1 MPITNATIHSLASG
15 QSYERGEDYYHTGA
29 VDDVQKR
36 GNLLIAE
43 VEGSS
48 YEPYQVT
55 IELGEDQII
64 STHCTCPYDWGGACK
79 HIVAVLL
86 AYMHHPEQVTERPTL
101 DALLADLDA
110 PKLRELLA
118 DLLASQPHLIEWVEA
133 KLAVQ
138 STPPEA
144 PAQTAGAEATPAPPP
159 PIDPDPFRR
168 RSRQI
173 LRSPGGYDYYAAGSG
188 VARQISELLDQ
199 AEPYLQQG
207 DGRNALL
214 ILEAVTGPYVDQ
226 WYEFDDSD
234 GELGTV
240 FAEIGSRFAEAILSA
255 DLSAQER
262 QTLAKKLTT
271 WQGAIE
277 DYGIDEGFDVAI
289 AAAEQG
295 WDFPPLQRVLAG
307 HITDQG
313 AWEDEAPWYADEL
326 AVARL
331 NVLERQGRFT
341 EYLHLA
347 EAEGQTAL
355 YLTMLVKQD
364 RIAEAVEYALNY
376 MATTDE
382 ALILA
387 QALRTHDHPAEALKI
402 AEQGLD
408 LQGETLILARW
419 LRDFAT
425 EIFQPEIALKAA
437 QAAFARS
444 SALEDYQAAQAVAGS
459 EWPTVKAELLE
470 QLAKAGFAN
479 GKIDIY
485 LHEGM
490 VDEAVKTIDKS
501 SYYGYDTL
509 ERVVEAAWQSHPDW
523 VIRQCKKQAE
533 RIMDAG
539 QSQYYHHAVRWVETA
554 RRAYLGADRA
564 EEWRSYLE
572 NLINQHARKY
582 SLRPRLEALRRVQ

>member
-1 MPITNATIHSLASG
+1 MPITKATIHSLASG
-15 QSYERGEDYYHTGA
+15 QSYERGEDYYHMGA
-29 VDDVQKR
+29 VDEIQKR
-36 GNLLIAE
+36 GNLLMAE

-55 IELGEDQII
+55 IELGEDQVI
-64 STHCTCPYDWGGACK
+64 SSHCTCPYDWGGACK

-86 AYMHHPEQVTERPTL
+86 AYVHQPEQVTERPTL

-110 PKLRELLA
+110 PKLRELLV
-118 DLLASQPHLIEWVEA
+118 DLLASEPRLIGWVET
-133 KLAVQ
+133 KVAVQ
-138 STPPEA
+138 SAVPAA
-144 PAQTAGAEATPAPPP
+144 PAETAVTEATTVPPP
-159 PIDPDPFRR
+159 PIDPAPFRR
-168 RSRQI
+168 QSKQI
-173 LRSPGGYDYYAAGSG
+173 LRSPSGYDYYAAAAG
-188 VARQISELLDQ
+188 VAHQISQLLDQ
-199 AEPYLQQG
+199 AEPYLEQG

-214 ILEAVTGPYVDQ
+214 ILEAVTEPYVDQ

-262 QTLAKKLTT
+262 QTWSKKLTA
-271 WQGAIE
+271 WQGEID
-277 DYGIDEGFDVAI
+277 DYGVDVGFDVAI

-295 WDFPPLQRVLAG
+295 WDFPSLQRVLAG

-313 AWEDEAPWYADEL
+313 AWEGETPWYADEL

-341 EYLHLA
+341 EYLYLA

-355 YLTMLVKQD
+355 YLTMLVKLD
-364 RIAEAVEYALNY
+364 RIAEAVEYAMNY
-376 MATTDE
+376 MAMTDE

-387 QALRTHDHPAEALKI
+387 QTLRSHDHPAEALKI
-402 AEQGLD
+402 AEHGLN

-425 EIFQPEIALKAA
+425 ELFQLEVALKAA
-437 QAAFARS
+437 RAAFARS
-444 SALEDYQAAQAVAGS
+444 FALEDYQAAQAIAGP
-459 EWPTVKAELLE
+459 EWSAVKAELLG
-470 QLAKAGFAN
+470 QLADTGFAY

-485 LHEGM
+485 LHEGL

-501 SYYGYDTL
+501 SYYGYETL

-523 VIRQCKKQAE
+523 VIRQCQKQAE

-539 QSQYYHHAVRWVETA
+539 QSKYYHHAVRWVETA